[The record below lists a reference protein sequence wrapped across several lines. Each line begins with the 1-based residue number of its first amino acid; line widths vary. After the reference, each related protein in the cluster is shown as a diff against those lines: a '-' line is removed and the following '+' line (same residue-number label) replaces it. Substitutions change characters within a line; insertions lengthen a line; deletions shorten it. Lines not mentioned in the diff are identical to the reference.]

1 MPGQPPPSYL
11 FQRARDASLE
21 AVRRACQDVG
31 APYPGKA
38 ARAPEG
44 LGDFAFACHPLAQA
58 LRRAPPEIARQVAA
72 SLSPAAGVTFAPAGP
87 YVNATVSGSAL
98 AGEGLDEVLA
108 AGLRFGELAP
118 TSTRVLVEHTSAN
131 PTGPLHVGRAR
142 NPVIGDT
149 VVRLMRKA
157 GNRVETE
164 FFVNDIG
171 KQLVTL
177 AWGVDHLT
185 DEQLEGLP
193 AKLAELGAPAEDTQ
207 PLENLKASVTH
218 PGKVDHELVR
228 FYQAASKLARFDPSV
243 AAAVAED
250 VRRIESG
257 DEEAMR
263 RVRAPCNRVLEG
275 IRASLSRLGADFD
288 RFTFESDFIVSGAV
302 GAVVDRLKDLPQVQ
316 EEEGAFFVDLEPY
329 GVTGRTARFVFVR
342 ADGTTLYAT
351 RDVAYHLDKAT
362 RCDRGLNVLG
372 EDQKLASKQVEA
384 ALDLL
389 GSPWRPEPVF
399 YAFVS
404 LPEGKMST
412 RAGRVV
418 SLDDLLDESVALA
431 RVEVEKRREDLD
443 DAGRD
448 RIAEAVGVGSV
459 RYNIVRVQPE
469 KGITFRW
476 EEALNFE
483 GNSAPFVQYAHA
495 RACSILRK
503 AGRPELV
510 DAPERAARD
519 GVGDRAAIFEDAP
532 SVKLLRMVA
541 RLPLIVEEA
550 AETVRPHLVAGYA
563 QELASTFNEF
573 YRDTP
578 VVGSGAA
585 EGPRTAL
592 VAAARCALGSTLDL
606 LGIQALTE
614 M

>member
-1 MPGQPPPSYL
+1 MTGQPPPSYL
-11 FQRARDASLE
+11 FQRARDTSLD
-21 AVRRACQDVG
+21 AVRRACQGVG
-31 APYPGKA
+31 APYAGKA

-58 LRRAPPEIARQVAA
+58 LRRAPADIAKQVADALAPA
-72 SLSPAAGVTFAPAGP
+72 SGLSFAPVGP
-87 YVNATVSGSAL
+87 YVNATVDAASL

-108 AGLRFGELAP
+108 AGLRFGELSP
-118 TSTRVLVEHTSAN
+118 GTTRVLVEHTSAN

-149 VVRLMRKA
+149 VARLLRKA
-157 GNRVETE
+157 GHPVETE

-177 AWGVDHLT
+177 AWGVDHL
-185 DEQLEGLP
+185 DDDQLKALP
-193 AKLAELGAPAEDTQ
+193 GKLREMGASEEDTK
-207 PLENLKASVTH
+207 PLEALHAAVTH

-228 FYQAASKLARFDPSV
+228 FYQAATALARFDPKV
-243 AAAVAED
+243 AAEIAED
-250 VRRIESG
+250 VRRIEGG
-257 DEEAMR
+257 DAEAME

-275 IRASLSRLGADFD
+275 IRASLGRLRADFD

-302 GAVVDRLKDLPQVQ
+302 GDVVRRLKELPQAQ
-316 EEEGAFFVDLEPY
+316 QEEGAFFVDLEPY
-329 GVTGRTARFVFVR
+329 GITGRNARFVFLR

-351 RDVAYHLDKAT
+351 RDVAYHLDKAS
-362 RCDRGLNVLG
+362 RCDRCLNILG
-372 EDQKLASKQVEA
+372 EDQKLASRQVEA

-412 RAGRVV
+412 RRGRVV
-418 SLDDLLDESVALA
+418 SLDDLLDEAVDRA
-431 RVEVEKRREDLD
+431 RGEVDKRREDLGED
-443 DAGRD
+443 EKT
-448 RIAEAVGVGSV
+448 RISEAVGVGAV

-503 AGRPELV
+503 AGRADLVAHPEK
-510 DAPERAARD
+510 AA
-519 GVGDRAAIFEDAP
+519 GAVGDRRWIAGDPP
-532 SVKLLRMVA
+532 SVKLLRVLA
-541 RLPLIVEEA
+541 RLPLVVEEG
-550 AETVRPHLVAGYA
+550 AESVRPHLVAGYA
-563 QELASTFNEF
+563 QEAASAFNEF

-578 VVGSGAA
+578 VLGSGEA
-585 EGPRTAL
+585 EPSRTAL
-592 VAAARCALGSTLDL
+592 VAAARSTLGATLDI
-606 LGIQALTE
+606 LGIEALTE

>member
-11 FQRARDASLE
+11 YQRAREASLD
-21 AVRRACQDVG
+21 AVRRACKDVG

-44 LGDFAFACHPLAQA
+44 LGDFAFACHALAQA
-58 LRRAPPEIARQVAA
+58 LRRAPPEIAKQVAA
-72 SLSPAAGVTFAPAGP
+72 SLSPADGVTFAPAGP
-87 YVNATVSGSAL
+87 YVNATLDAEAL
-98 AGEGLDEVLA
+98 AGEGLDEVLVS
-108 AGLRFGELAP
+108 GLRYGELAP

-142 NPVIGDT
+142 NPVIGDS
-149 VVRLMRKA
+149 VARLMRKA

-185 DEQLEGLP
+185 DGQLQELP
-193 AKLAELGAPAEDTQ
+193 AKLAAMGAPEEDTK
-207 PLENLKASVTH
+207 PLQNLKAAVTH

-243 AAAVAED
+243 EAAIAED
-250 VRRIESG
+250 VRRIEAG
-257 DEEAMR
+257 DEEAMA

-275 IRASLSRLGADFD
+275 IRASLARLGAAFD

-302 GAVVDRLKDLPQVQ
+302 GGVVSRLKDLPQVQ
-316 EEEGAFFVDLEPY
+316 QEEGAYFVDLEPY
-329 GVTGRTARFVFVR
+329 GITGRTARFVFVR

-351 RDVAYHLDKAT
+351 RDVAYHLDKAS
-362 RCDRGLNVLG
+362 RCDRGLNILG
-372 EDQKLASKQVEA
+372 EDQKLASKQVGA

-418 SLDDLLDESVALA
+418 SLDDLLDEAVDRA
-431 RVEVEKRREDLD
+431 RAEVDRRREDLD
-443 DAGRD
+443 EAGRAA
-448 RIAEAVGVGSV
+448 IAEAVGVGAV

-510 DAPERAARD
+510 GQPEAAAPLA
-519 GVGDRAAIFEDAP
+519 GGDRAPLSGDGP
-532 SVKLLRMVA
+532 SVKLLRAVA
-541 RLPLIVEEA
+541 RLPLVVEEA
-550 AETVRPHLVAGYA
+550 AQSVRPHVVAGYA

-578 VVGSGAA
+578 VLDSGAA
-585 EGPRTAL
+585 QGPRLAL

-606 LGIQALTE
+606 LGVQALTE